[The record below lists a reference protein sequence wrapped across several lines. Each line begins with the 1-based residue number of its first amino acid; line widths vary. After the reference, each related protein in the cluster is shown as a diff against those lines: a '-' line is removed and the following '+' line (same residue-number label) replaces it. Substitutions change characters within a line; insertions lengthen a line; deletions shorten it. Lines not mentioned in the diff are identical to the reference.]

1 MTEPQTGAPSAPSAP
16 SPSIE
21 FMASHGGLS
30 PSMQKKLAMLLPM
43 YPKEYLLEGTIN
55 LSISESWTIHLGG
68 NPSLLVA
75 FAGFFNRYF
84 RPSLQIEPT
93 HITTMSGSGNGL
105 DAIVQSICEPGDA
118 VLIAGPCWP
127 SLSWSPTPSFFLEAC
142 TPAILPALESA
153 YASVPDPSRIRALLV
168 CNPQN
173 PAAMCYDA
181 ETLRGLMQ
189 FRAKKGLHMVSDEV
203 YALSI
208 LEGEEGE
215 GAEGKVETRGG
226 GMVNKRLGF
235 VSALEA
241 VGGTVEGKEAN
252 DVNDADPAF
261 DLSRLHVVW
270 SLSKDLGSTGV
281 RMQPAKRPLHHL
293 PPQLP
298 PTPIAHRHPPRAP
311 LCKLPPRDLHP
322 ATLGRAL
329 PARARW
335 HDDFRAAWRR

>member
-1 MTEPQTGAPSAPSAP
+1 
-16 SPSIE
+16 
-21 FMASHGGLS
+21 
-30 PSMQKKLAMLLPM
+30 
-43 YPKEYLLEGTIN
+43 
-55 LSISESWTIHLGG
+55 
-68 NPSLLVA
+68 
-75 FAGFFNRYF
+75 
-84 RPSLQIEPT
+84 
-93 HITTMSGSGNGL
+93 
-105 DAIVQSICEPGDA
+105 
-118 VLIAGPCWP
+118 
-127 SLSWSPTPSFFLEAC
+127 
-142 TPAILPALESA
+142 
-153 YASVPDPSRIRALLV
+153 
-168 CNPQN
+168 
-173 PAAMCYDA
+173 MCYDA

-281 RMQPAKRPLHHL
+281 RMVSCCSRCTRYYGLSCCQQQLFMSSSNHLTFASHLIRHSLVFLLLLSYFFPFL
-293 PPQLP
+293 PPLP
-298 PTPIAHRHPPRAP
+298 LAH
-311 LCKLPPRDLHP
+311 
-322 ATLGRAL
+322 T
-329 PARARW
+329 
-335 HDDFRAAWRR
+335 